1 MSEIYD
7 AKQDPQFSKGFIDI
21 DEMRTRTL
29 EDGRELPYRYMH
41 GGFEGT
47 DVKFSFCFPEK
58 EAYEGRFYQYL
69 SPFPGPDEELA
80 SLPMTGEDDKIA
92 FCRHMAPIM
101 WNQIWDRKQ
110 FLQTAMTIR

>member
-1 MSEIYD
+1 MNEIYD
-7 AKQDPQFSKGFIDI
+7 AKKDPQFSKGFIDI

-29 EDGRELPYRYMH
+29 DDGRELPYRYMH

-69 SPFPGPDEELA
+69 SPFPGLGRRVGV
-80 SLPMTGEDDKIA
+80 SSG
-92 FCRHMAPIM
+92 
-101 WNQIWDRKQ
+101 DR
-110 FLQTAMTIR
+110 RG